1 MLTSIEVP
9 VFHIRCCRVAS
20 QDSHDALGGLLN
32 SLHSKTKVFSTVS
45 LQHTREIVVKP
56 LLVWVDGHQVATV
69 NDLGIDIN
77 RKLNLI

>member
-1 MLTSIEVP
+1 
-9 VFHIRCCRVAS
+9 VFP
-20 QDSHDALGGLLN
+20 
-32 SLHSKTKVFSTVS
+32 TVS

-69 NDLGIDIN
+69 NDLGVDIN